1 MQAEEALEELIPF
14 LEDVLASGYMGV
26 AVRMAELCVRFK
38 CQEREFTMALR
49 KALHLPE
56 TRLGGKAF
64 LRLLLTLTTHDVAV
78 EALEDAKERKSA
90 EKEGKSKSGKIWV
103 GFLMGYQTEVSLVI
117 GESLTARC

>member
-38 CQEREFTMALR
+38 CQEKEFTMALR

-56 TRLGGKAF
+56 TRPGGKAF

-78 EALEDAKERKSA
+78 EALEDAKERNSA
-90 EKEGKSKSGKIWV
+90 EKEGKSKSDKIWV
-103 GFLMGYQTEVSLVI
+103 GFHG
-117 GESLTARC
+117 